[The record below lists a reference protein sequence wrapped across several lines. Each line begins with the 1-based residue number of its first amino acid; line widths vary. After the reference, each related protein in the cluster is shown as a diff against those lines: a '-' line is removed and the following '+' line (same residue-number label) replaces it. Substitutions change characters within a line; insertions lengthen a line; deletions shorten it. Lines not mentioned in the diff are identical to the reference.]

1 MPHPESPHV
10 AQSPHAAQS
19 SHVAQSP
26 HLAQHAAVLAGVP
39 ADHAALRQVTVV
51 VVDDNSVIRMGLCSL
66 IGASDHLR
74 VVGEAADGEEAVR
87 VVRATLPDVVLL
99 DVRMPR
105 RDGVQVAAE
114 VRQWSKVLML
124 TYSDA
129 PEVVRGAIEAGAN
142 GYLVHGQFQPH
153 ELERAVLAVAEG
165 AFLLSETAAGAVR
178 GMFAAPP
185 APAAPTRP
193 DVGLSA
199 RQQEVME
206 LVAAGRT
213 NPEIAAECF
222 LSEKTVKNHI
232 NHIFAKLGVRTRA
245 EAVSVWLGGTPDL
258 GTGPAGMGPGL
269 GPWTRRSP
277 AGRA

>member
-1 MPHPESPHV
+1 MRRHDSV
-10 AQSPHAAQS
+10 DATNN
-19 SHVAQSP
+19 
-26 HLAQHAAVLAGVP
+26 AAVRAGVP

-51 VVDDNSVIRMGLCSL
+51 VVDDNAVIRMGLCSL

-114 VRQWSKVLML
+114 VRQWSRVLML

-129 PEVVRGAIEAGAN
+129 PEVVQAAIEAGAS
-142 GYLVHGQFQPH
+142 GYLVHGQFAPH
-153 ELERAVLAVAEG
+153 ELERAVLTVAEG
-165 AFLLSETAAGAVR
+165 GFLLSESAAGAVR
-178 GMFAAPP
+178 RLFERP
-185 APAAPTRP
+185 APAAAPSRP
-193 DVGLSA
+193 DAGLSA
-199 RQQEVME
+199 RETEVME
-206 LVAAGRT
+206 LVATGRT
-213 NPEIAAECF
+213 NTEIAQECF

-245 EAVSVWLGGTPDL
+245 EAVSVWLGGSTSPHRV
-258 GTGPAGMGPGL
+258 GT
-269 GPWTRRSP
+269 
-277 AGRA
+277 